1 MPRLTVY
8 TYFQTYKELRAAWLS
23 DPASFAL
30 LKPNEQWD
38 LFGYFCFEHSLSE
51 DWLLTYRREVSKV
64 DASLPQRA
72 GRAVQVWRKRLPRLE
87 VYRQRPRPKRVKQRP
102 RNYTVTIFSAV
113 HPELDPQRLTRALLA
128 AFADRE
134 AAMKTKRRKRLR

>member
-1 MPRLTVY
+1 MPRLTDY
-8 TYFQTYKELRAAWLS
+8 TYLQTYKELRAAWLS

-30 LKPNEQWD
+30 LTPNEQWD

-51 DWLLTYRREVSKV
+51 DWLLTYRREVSKI

-72 GRAVQVWRKRLPRLE
+72 GHAVQVWRKRLPRLE
-87 VYRQRPRPKRVKQRP
+87 VYRQRPRPKRAKQRP

-113 HPELDPQRLTRALLA
+113 HPEIDPQRLTRALRA
-128 AFADRE
+128 AFADHE
-134 AAMKTKRRKRLR
+134 AVMKTKRKKRLR